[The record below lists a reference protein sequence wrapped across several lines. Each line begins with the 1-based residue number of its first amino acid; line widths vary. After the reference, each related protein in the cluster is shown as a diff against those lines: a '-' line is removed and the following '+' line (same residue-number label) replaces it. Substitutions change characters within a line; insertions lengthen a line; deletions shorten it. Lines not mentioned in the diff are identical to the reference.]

1 MRGDMQVRFGGRAGE
16 TDREKLRH
24 RAPVRPITYVPT
36 WSGMVYVAFCID
48 VYSRMIVGWNL
59 ATNMRTEL
67 VMTALEHAIWR
78 RDTILEEL
86 IAHSDAGS
94 QPGLK
99 GSSQHRPA
107 GWRVE
112 GRRGPLPGFSIRGSC
127 GAGC

>member
-1 MRGDMQVRFGGRAGE
+1 MDF
-16 TDREKLRH
+16 
-24 RAPVRPITYVPT
+24 TYVPT

-94 QPGLK
+94 QTRFK
-99 GSSQHRPA
+99 GSLQHRLVGWSVEA
-107 GWRVE
+107 GQ
-112 GRRGPLPGFSIRGSC
+112 GPLPGFSIRGSC
-127 GAGC
+127 WAGC